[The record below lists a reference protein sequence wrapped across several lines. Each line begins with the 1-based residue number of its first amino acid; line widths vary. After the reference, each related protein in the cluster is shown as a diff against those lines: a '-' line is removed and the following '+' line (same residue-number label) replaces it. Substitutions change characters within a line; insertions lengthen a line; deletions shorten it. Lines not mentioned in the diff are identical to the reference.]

1 MLRLH
6 AATRGPLLAANL
18 NRDEPVD
25 RNSALAELQITAWD
39 GPFPADD
46 QARTATALET
56 GHVVVLP
63 LLPFT
68 LDAGEDRFCAPDT
81 ASGARKNISF
91 DPATGRCHGTDT
103 EGEERTA
110 LSAMIDRFGRAAE
123 TLVRGLVPA
132 YAASLQRARTSFRPV
147 EISGRATSPRHDDR
161 RLHVDAFPSRPL
173 RGRRILRVFSNIAPD
188 GTAREWRVGEPF
200 TDMAQR
206 FLPKLRPLLPGQAW
220 AMATLGLTKG
230 SRSAY
235 DQAMLGLHDTAKMD
249 EAYQKDSPQLGV
261 SFPPGTTWMCF
272 TDQVMHAAM
281 AGRFALE
288 QTFYLPATA
297 MTLPS
302 RSPLRTLEQ
311 LTGRAMV

>member
-1 MLRLH
+1 M
-6 AATRGPLLAANL
+6 
-18 NRDEPVD
+18 NRD
-25 RNSALAELQITAWD
+25 SALAELKITAWD
-39 GPFPADD
+39 GSFSADD

-56 GHVVVLP
+56 GRVVVLP

-68 LDAGEDRFCAPDT
+68 LGAGETRFCTPDA

-91 DPATGRCHGTDT
+91 DPATGHCRGTNA
-103 EGEERTA
+103 EGEERIA
-110 LSAMIDRFGRAAE
+110 LAAMIDRFGRQAE

-147 EISGRATSPRHDDR
+147 EISGRTTSPRHDDR

-173 RGRRILRVFSNIAPD
+173 RGQRILRVFSNIAPD

-200 TDMAQR
+200 ANMAQR
-206 FLPKLRPLLPGQAW
+206 FQPKLRPLLPGQAW
-220 AMATLGLTKG
+220 TMARLGLTKG
-230 SRSAY
+230 QRSAY
-235 DQAMLGLHDTAKMD
+235 DQAMLILHDTAKMD
-249 EAYQKDSPQLGV
+249 ETYQTTSPQLKV

-281 AGRFALE
+281 SGRFALE

-297 MTLPS
+297 MITPEH
-302 RSPLRTLEQ
+302 SPLRTLEH
-311 LTGRAMV
+311 LTGHAMV